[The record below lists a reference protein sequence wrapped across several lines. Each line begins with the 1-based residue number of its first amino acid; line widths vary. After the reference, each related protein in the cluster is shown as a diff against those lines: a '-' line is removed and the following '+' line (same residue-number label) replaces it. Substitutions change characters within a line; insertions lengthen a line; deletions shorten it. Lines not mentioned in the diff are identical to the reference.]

1 MVPLASGAADSSTGG
16 YLFPVTPE
24 PLDDLALDS
33 AIAVII
39 AGITGLDPS
48 LVIPRDQ
55 PGQQVPVP
63 AVSETWVSVG
73 VSTTTP
79 DDTPSLLHHADGDG
93 YSVLRTF
100 YRLDV
105 MAMFY
110 GPKGDGYARLLRDGL
125 YVGQNREDMRAQ
137 GLNFTS
143 TDPLR
148 RVPEVIATQTRR
160 RTDLAFRLMQVVERQ
175 YPILNVLQADGT
187 IRADASGRLEN
198 TPFLSPLPPA

>member
-1 MVPLASGAADSSTGG
+1 MASLASGLNTSASGG
-16 YLFPVTPE
+16 YLAPITPE

-33 AIAVII
+33 AIAGVI
-39 AGITGLDPS
+39 AGITGLPAA

-55 PGQQVPVP
+55 PTQPSIPG
-63 AVSETWVSVG
+63 VSTNWVSVG
-73 VSTTTP
+73 VTVSTG
-79 DDTPSLLHHADGDG
+79 DDTPSQIHHPDGDG
-93 YSVLRTF
+93 YTILRAV

-110 GPKGDGYARLLRDGL
+110 GPKSDGYAKLLRDGL
-125 YVGQNREDMRAQ
+125 YVAQNREAMQRQ
-137 GLNFTS
+137 GLNLTS
-143 TDPLR
+143 IDPLR

-160 RTDLAFRLMQVVERQ
+160 RTDFAFRLTQTVERR
-175 YPILNVLQADGT
+175 YAILNILQADGT